1 MSRPPP
7 QVLNWW
13 VRTLLTAT
21 STFDAERQLADY
33 CLARRNP
40 LSAVAAIELAL
51 WKVRRTVLGGRGTG
65 GLGAWGTVWQ

>member
-1 MSRPPP
+1 VPAT

-13 VRTLLTAT
+13 VRALLTAT
-21 STFDAERQLADY
+21 TSFDAERMLADY

-51 WKVRRTVLGGRGTG
+51 WKVCGACRGHGRDQ
-65 GLGAWGTVWQ
+65 GL